1 VKVSLFCVHM
11 IPRPWSADSEF
22 NTFQES
28 LDQLELA
35 DRLGFHEVWATEHH
49 FLEEYCHST
58 APELFL
64 AAVSQRTKNLRL
76 GHGIVQLLPQI
87 NHPARVAERIS
98 ALDLLSNG
106 RVDFGTGEGSSASE
120 LEGFVIDPGKK
131 RAMWTEGMNTA
142 IRCMAD
148 EPFTGFSGEFV
159 TMPPRNVV
167 PKPRQR
173 PHPPLWVACT
183 REETLTMAGENGLGA
198 LSFSLTGPEDFANR
212 VDQYYSALERCVP
225 MGRTVN
231 ANILATAG
239 QLMCADSDDQAL
251 KMIGSAGGF
260 FGFGIAHYYV
270 QGGHRPAGTN
280 LWELYQKMLSQD
292 DKGVDPQR
300 MGGVG
305 GVEKVREYM
314 KRFESIGVDQMMF
327 ILPPIPHE
335 QTMESLQL
343 LGEKILPEFIERDEA
358 QEKAKEKR
366 MAPVID
372 RAMARMED
380 NNPPLDPDYEITGI
394 PVSWEGVRS
403 TEIADAL
410 KKATDAQAA
419 AKPGL

>member
-1 VKVSLFCVHM
+1 M
-11 IPRPWSADSEF
+11 
-22 NTFQES
+22 
-28 LDQLELA
+28 
-35 DRLGFHEVWATEHH
+35 
-49 FLEEYCHST
+49 
-58 APELFL
+58 
-64 AAVSQRTKNLRL
+64 
-76 GHGIVQLLPQI
+76 
-87 NHPARVAERIS
+87 
-98 ALDLLSNG
+98 
-106 RVDFGTGEGSSASE
+106 
-120 LEGFVIDPGKK
+120 IDPGKK

-212 VDQYYSALERCVP
+212 VEQYYSALERCVP

-280 LWELYQKMLSQD
+280 LWELYHKMLSQD

-419 AKPGL
+419 AKPGV